1 LEHLGSVAGTIF
13 IIGLIA
19 AAYSSA
25 ESALTS
31 LTTSFSIDILGIDRR
46 DDWKENDRIRY
57 RKYVHLSMAVVL
69 ILVISAY
76 QMINDQA
83 IITKLFTI
91 AGYTYGPLLGLFS
104 FGLIL
109 KRTVNDKWVPLIAIL
124 APIISYFIKHWALKN
139 YGYEIGFELLIY
151 NGILMFIGLWALSK
165 KAKN

>member
-1 LEHLGSVAGTIF
+1 
-13 IIGLIA
+13 
-19 AAYSSA
+19 
-25 ESALTS
+25 
-31 LTTSFSIDILGIDRR
+31 
-46 DDWKENDRIRY
+46 
-57 RKYVHLSMAVVL
+57 MAVVL